1 MSELEK
7 PKKPRTEKQI
17 AATEKLVAANKLKR
31 EAKLALKNKP
41 VVAEPVNTS
50 PPAAPVS
57 GRFRCAFRC
66 R

>member
-1 MSELEK
+1 MSSLEK

-41 VVAEPVNTS
+41 VAVADEVLVENLL
-50 PPAAPVS
+50 
-57 GRFRCAFRC
+57 
-66 R
+66 